1 MSLGVESAVDGAF
14 ERRPLK
20 VEGHWSWHVPVHLS
34 QGWLLDDLVIVGGQ
48 ISVDGQG
55 KVIGPGDIEV
65 QTREVFSNI
74 AKVLAE
80 AGVGWE
86 HVVKL
91 NTYYVCDSAADIVE
105 FWEKMTRVRME
116 FLREPGPAATAVRV
130 VGLMYPELVIEAEAM
145 AVRPR

>member
-1 MSLGVESAVDGAF
+1 M
-14 ERRPLK
+14 
-20 VEGHWSWHVPVHLS
+20 S
-34 QGWLLDDLVIVGGQ
+34 QGWLVDDLVLVGGQ
-48 ISVDGQG
+48 ISVDERGQ
-55 KVIGPGDIEV
+55 VIGPGDIEI

-74 AKVLAE
+74 GKVLAE

-91 NTYYVCDSAADIVE
+91 NTYYVCDAGQDVVA

-116 FLREPGPAATAVRV
+116 FLRQPGPAATAVRV
-130 VGLMYPELVIEAEAM
+130 VGLMYPELVIEADAI